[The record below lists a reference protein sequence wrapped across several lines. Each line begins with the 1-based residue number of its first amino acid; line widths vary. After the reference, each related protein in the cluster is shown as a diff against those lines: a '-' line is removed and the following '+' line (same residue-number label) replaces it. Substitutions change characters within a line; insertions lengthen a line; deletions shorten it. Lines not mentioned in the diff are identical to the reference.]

1 MECLVLLFKS
11 QRGGS
16 VDDDADGTAE
26 AEEKEGEHKKKCG
39 KSVLCVYCTTAS

>member
-16 VDDDADGTAE
+16 VDDDADGTARE
-26 AEEKEGEHKKKCG
+26 NTGE
-39 KSVLCVYCTTAS
+39 Y